1 MFTDGVPVSFRTPL
15 PNGDAVAASK
25 LTPLPVFHHAMD
37 CSLPFCTK
45 FVGDALSPAS
55 SWMSSMYTVPLQ
67 PDTLT
72 PILQLPPV
80 GAVNVQLRRSQPRS
94 MLRAVLVLLRSTPG
108 IVTACPLEFMR
119 IGSMYESASQS
130 LTM

>member
-55 SWMSSMYTVPLQ
+55 SWMSSM
-67 PDTLT
+67 
-72 PILQLPPV
+72 
-80 GAVNVQLRRSQPRS
+80 
-94 MLRAVLVLLRSTPG
+94 LLRSTPG